1 MEVLWKMEICMRKC
15 KEEVAWVCY
24 LIEFLW
30 CRPTR
35 SPREELGPQNLGG
48 KGCGGR
54 CCREM
59 FWSVGSWRAGWVWG
73 WWADVS
79 DKEWRRLT
87 CGAGSYTHCTYPTP
101 GVTTG
106 LILPAAENLVLH
118 RGPQPAGV
126 SEAHFPQVVDFLW
139 VFTACSFLLL
149 SWALKVRTRFS
160 WCVWDITR
168 HLGFSVFL
176 QKCKTLSFQGV
187 SRCHNWEVY
196 VWQQQHLW

>member
-87 CGAGSYTHCTYPTP
+87 CGAGSYTHCTHPTP

-139 VFTACSFLLL
+139 VFTA
-149 SWALKVRTRFS
+149 AAVRNWPS
-160 WCVWDITR
+160 
-168 HLGFSVFL
+168 
-176 QKCKTLSFQGV
+176 
-187 SRCHNWEVY
+187 SRPVAPGSCGQLTPRWPCQPCLWECGSAS
-196 VWQQQHLW
+196 LR

>member
-35 SPREELGPQNLGG
+35 SSREELGPQNLGG

-79 DKEWRRLT
+79 DKEWRGLT
-87 CGAGSYTHCTYPTP
+87 CGASSHTHCTHPTP

-118 RGPQPAGV
+118 QGPQPAGA
-126 SEAHFPQVVDFLW
+126 SEAHFPQVVDF
-139 VFTACSFLLL
+139 SL
-149 SWALKVRTRFS
+149 SLHSSSCQELAFFQASGPWLMWAAHPQVALPAPPLS
-160 WCVWDITR
+160 VWLSKPEI
-168 HLGFSVFL
+168 GFRILHF
-176 QKCKTLSFQGV
+176 
-187 SRCHNWEVY
+187 
-196 VWQQQHLW
+196 